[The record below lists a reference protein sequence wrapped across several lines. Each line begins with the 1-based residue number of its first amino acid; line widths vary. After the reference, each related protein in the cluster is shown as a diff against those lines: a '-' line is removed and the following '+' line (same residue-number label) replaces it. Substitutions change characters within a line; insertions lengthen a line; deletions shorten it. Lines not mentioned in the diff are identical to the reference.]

1 MLSKVFHG
9 FAYGIVRGIWGDH
22 VLILGDLKVFVNEP
36 VVNIGIKEEDLG
48 VKESALNLLF
58 EVIYTC
64 LYIMNQ
70 HIIIAS
76 VISVNLHFTAYIIDW
91 VTKFRKNK
99 WYREIF
105 HRLEN
110 LFHGFELY

>member
-1 MLSKVFHG
+1 MEGCSNHSRYNEGMPK
-9 FAYGIVRGIWGDH
+9 DP
-22 VLILGDLKVFVNEP
+22 DDQEP
-36 VVNIGIKEEDLG
+36 VVNIGIKEKDLG

-76 VISVNLHFTAYIIDW
+76 VISVNLHFTAYIID
-91 VTKFRKNK
+91 
-99 WYREIF
+99 
-105 HRLEN
+105 
-110 LFHGFELY
+110 

>member
-1 MLSKVFHG
+1 
-9 FAYGIVRGIWGDH
+9 
-22 VLILGDLKVFVNEP
+22 
-36 VVNIGIKEEDLG
+36 
-48 VKESALNLLF
+48 
-58 EVIYTC
+58 
-64 LYIMNQ
+64 MNQ